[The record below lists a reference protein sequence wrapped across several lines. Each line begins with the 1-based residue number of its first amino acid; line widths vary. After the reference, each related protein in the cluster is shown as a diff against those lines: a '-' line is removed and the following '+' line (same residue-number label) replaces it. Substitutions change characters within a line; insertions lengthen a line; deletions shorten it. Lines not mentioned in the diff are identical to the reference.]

1 MESKRSIRRG
11 VNFTIY
17 VSCMYLKS
25 TFEVAIIM
33 MEVPDVKHEPVK
45 VGNLYIQ

>member
-1 MESKRSIRRG
+1 MESKRSFRRG

-17 VSCMYLKS
+17 VSCMLKS

-33 MEVPDVKHEPVK
+33 EVPDVEHEPVK